1 MLAAS
6 VEPSTDSRVR
16 LKSRACL
23 RTAPATTSPTCA
35 PCSPNRATSP
45 SSVAVS
51 MSWLDACA
59 YAELDRANG
68 MRFPPTIAALRVAGV
83 EVSAMG
89 TSGEFG

>member
-1 MLAAS
+1 
-6 VEPSTDSRVR
+6 
-16 LKSRACL
+16 
-23 RTAPATTSPTCA
+23 
-35 PCSPNRATSP
+35 
-45 SSVAVS
+45 

-68 MRFPPTIAALRVAGV
+68 MRFPPTIAAWRVAGFAVSAIAGV